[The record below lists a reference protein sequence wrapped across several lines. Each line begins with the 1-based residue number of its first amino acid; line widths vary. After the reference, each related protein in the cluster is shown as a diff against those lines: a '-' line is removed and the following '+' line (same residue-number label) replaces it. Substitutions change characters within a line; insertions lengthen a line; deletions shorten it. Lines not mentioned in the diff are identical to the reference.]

1 MHFIGIGG
9 AGMSAIAALM
19 LQAGVT
25 VSGSDRAESATV
37 ESLRAA
43 GARVGVPQQAE
54 NIVDVDTVVIST
66 AIREDNPELVAA
78 RAQGLRVLHRSE
90 ALAAVMGESQ
100 VVAVAG
106 THGKSTTSSM
116 ISVMFDQLGAQPS
129 FAVGTVIAGRG
140 TNAHLGAQG
149 PESIFVAEADESDGS
164 FVRYRPAIAVVTNVE
179 PDHLDFYETDERV
192 FEAFNRFVGSLAPN
206 GVVVTCADDAG
217 AATLAARSRAAGVPV
232 VTYGESEDADLRI
245 SEITSAGSSSSSH
258 LSWSFECRGVRY
270 EGEQDIALKVPGIH
284 NQLNASAALRRR

>member
-1 MHFIGIGG
+1 MTELMNLEMVLPAPLNPPFPERAKMSELGRVHFIGIGG

-90 ALAAVMGESQ
+90 ALAAVMGEAQ
-100 VVAVAG
+100 VVAV
-106 THGKSTTSSM
+106 
-116 ISVMFDQLGAQPS
+116 
-129 FAVGTVIAGRG
+129 
-140 TNAHLGAQG
+140 
-149 PESIFVAEADESDGS
+149 
-164 FVRYRPAIAVVTNVE
+164 
-179 PDHLDFYETDERV
+179 
-192 FEAFNRFVGSLAPN
+192 
-206 GVVVTCADDAG
+206 
-217 AATLAARSRAAGVPV
+217 
-232 VTYGESEDADLRI
+232 
-245 SEITSAGSSSSSH
+245 EITTVSTSTMFSA
-258 LSWSFECRGVRY
+258 C
-270 EGEQDIALKVPGIH
+270 
-284 NQLNASAALRRR
+284 